1 MPLSMED
8 IVDVYKER
16 DGIGRNKRKEQLELK
31 TELRELA
38 KDAPIVHQYL
48 TFYEMGTI
56 DWHEMLLRLS
66 IHLVKQNR
74 KLYDTL
80 VKMNL
85 EGPPKPIVLS
95 GELLCVQLEKN
106 KGESI

>member
-38 KDAPIVHQYL
+38 KDSPFVVAHLEY
-48 TFYEMGTI
+48 FEYGTMT
-56 DWHEMLLRLS
+56 WEEMLLHLS
-66 IHLVKQNR
+66 IDLCKQNK
-74 KLYDTL
+74 KLFDTL

-85 EGPPKPIVLS
+85 EGPPKPIIIS
-95 GELLCVQLEKN
+95 D
-106 KGESI
+106 STRRI